1 MPISSGC
8 LVRPVGIS
16 SVTLDQWMIIVL
28 TVIIAVAVVVQAW
41 STVKQA
47 RISDEMRRREDER
60 TRPRLIVE
68 STNLVSSDAS
78 FVGFNVTNASPFDV
92 TVTSLGCECAIP
104 LDSEGPVTILTDFP
118 NPVQTHN
125 GNGIST
131 MSLPHKLGHG
141 ETFTVLFDRKNIQD
155 HLADGG
161 ASELVRPQFRDSL
174 GGMHTSV
181 PWIAYKGSA
190 TVMHPDPGP
199 GYGNEEDWRKSIAR
213 RSAHRRFPRFFRVR
227 STRQG
232 RS

>member
-1 MPISSGC
+1 M
-8 LVRPVGIS
+8 
-16 SVTLDQWMIIVL
+16 IVL
-28 TVIIAVAVVVQAW
+28 TVIIAGAVVVQAW

-47 RISDEMRRREDER
+47 RISDEVRRREDER
-60 TRPRLIVE
+60 TKPRLIVVP
-68 STNLVSSDAS
+68 TNLAVDDGS
-78 FVGFNVTNASPFDV
+78 FVGFNVTNASHFDV
-92 TVTSLGCECAIP
+92 TVTSLSCECAIP
-104 LDSEGPVTILTDFP
+104 LNREGPVTVLTDFP

-174 GGMHTSV
+174 GGVHTSV
-181 PWIAYKGSA
+181 HWIAYKGSA

-199 GYGNEEDWRKSIAR
+199 GCGNEEDWRRSIAR
-213 RSAHRRFPRFFRVR
+213 RSARRRFPRLFRGR
-227 STRQG
+227 SARQG